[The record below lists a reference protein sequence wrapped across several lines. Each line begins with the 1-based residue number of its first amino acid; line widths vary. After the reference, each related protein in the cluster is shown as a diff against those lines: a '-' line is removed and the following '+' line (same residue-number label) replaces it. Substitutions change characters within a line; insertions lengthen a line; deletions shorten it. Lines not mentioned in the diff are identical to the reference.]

1 MKPTGIPVHTLA
13 ASAYHVQAVAALP
26 QPEYVQDIAIAVV
39 VMNVPMA
46 VTGARCAERAVT

>member
-26 QPEYVQDIAIAVV
+26 QPEYAQHIAIAVV
-39 VMNVPMA
+39 VMKVP
-46 VTGARCAERAVT
+46 VTRAGSAERAVT

>member
-26 QPEYVQDIAIAVV
+26 QPEYAQDIAIAVV

-46 VTGARCAERAVT
+46 VPGARCAERAVT

>member
-26 QPEYVQDIAIAVV
+26 QEYAQHIAIAVV
-39 VMNVPMA
+39 VMNVP
-46 VTGARCAERAVT
+46 VTRAGSAERVVT

>member
-26 QPEYVQDIAIAVV
+26 QPEYVQHIAIAVV
-39 VMNVPMA
+39 VMNVP
-46 VTGARCAERAVT
+46 VTAARSAERAVT

>member
-1 MKPTGIPVHTLA
+1 MKPTGIPVNTLA
-13 ASAYHVQAVAALP
+13 ASAYHVQAALP
-26 QPEYVQDIAIAVV
+26 QPEYVQDIAIAVE

>member
-13 ASAYHVQAVAALP
+13 ASAYHVQAAALP
-26 QPEYVQDIAIAVV
+26 QPEYVQHIEIAVM

-46 VTGARCAERAVT
+46 VSSARSAERAVT